1 MNICTRINREGCEM
15 MEEKNTELRKEKLS
29 DSSLSDVS
37 GGSIRIGEDLGKKSG
52 LYLINSDGTPGEW
65 GYLWNSGDYYWRG
78 NKLTNDE
85 AYAITQFYECF
96 GKQPKNVKEAVQF
109 YKKSQPI

>member
-1 MNICTRINREGCEM
+1 
-15 MEEKNTELRKEKLS
+15 MEEKENRMTEEKIA
-29 DSSLSDVS
+29 DSSMTDVS
-37 GGSIRIGEDLGKKSG
+37 GGSWMITEDTGKEAG
-52 LYLINSDGTPGEW
+52 LSLRNPDGTPGEW